1 MDLTKL
7 LQILS
12 SIAPIAGGFVP
23 GVGALPEVA
32 IAVAALLKYIHD
44 QNGMTTDQIL
54 AQAGVTLDDDEKMLL
69 EDQIRLAGQ
78 P

>member
-1 MDLTKL
+1 MDFNKL

-12 SIAPIAGGFVP
+12 SIAPIAGGFNP

-32 IAVAALLKYIHD
+32 LAIAALLKYIHD

-54 AQAGVTLDDDEKMLL
+54 AQAGVTLDEDEKELL
-69 EDQIRLAGQ
+69 EDQIRLAGL

>member
-1 MDLTKL
+1 MDLNRL

-12 SIAPIAGGFVP
+12 SIAPIAAGFAP
-23 GVGALPEVA
+23 GVGALPEVTIA
-32 IAVAALLKYIHD
+32 IAALLKYIHD

-54 AQAGVTLDDDEKMLL
+54 AQAGVTLDEDEKMLL
-69 EDQIRLAGQ
+69 EDQIRLASQ

>member
-1 MDLTKL
+1 MDKL

-12 SIAPIAGGFVP
+12 QIAPIAGGFAP

-32 IAVAALLKYIHD
+32 IAIAALLKYIHD

-54 AQAGVTLDDDEKMLL
+54 AQAGVTLSQDEQMLL
-69 EDQIRLAGQ
+69 EDQLRLAGQ

>member
-1 MDLTKL
+1 MDKL
-7 LQILS
+7 LDILS
-12 SIAPIAGGFVP
+12 KLAPFAGTIP
-23 GVGALPEVA
+23 GAGALPEIA
-32 IAVAALLKYIHD
+32 AAVAALLKHIHD

-54 AQAGVTLDDDEKMLL
+54 AQAGVTLDEDEKELL

>member
-1 MDLTKL
+1 MDKL
-7 LQILS
+7 LQILGQLGPL
-12 SIAPIAGGFVP
+12 AATFAP

-32 IAVAALLKYIHD
+32 IAIAALLKYIHD

-54 AQAGVTLDDDEKMLL
+54 AQAGVTLDDDERMLL

>member
-1 MDLTKL
+1 MDLNRL

-12 SIAPIAGGFVP
+12 SIAPIAAGFAP
-23 GVGALPEVA
+23 GVGALPEIALA
-32 IAVAALLKYIHD
+32 IAALLKYIHD

-54 AQAGVTLDDDEKMLL
+54 AQAGVTLDQNETMLL
-69 EDQIRLAGQ
+69 EDAIRLAGQ